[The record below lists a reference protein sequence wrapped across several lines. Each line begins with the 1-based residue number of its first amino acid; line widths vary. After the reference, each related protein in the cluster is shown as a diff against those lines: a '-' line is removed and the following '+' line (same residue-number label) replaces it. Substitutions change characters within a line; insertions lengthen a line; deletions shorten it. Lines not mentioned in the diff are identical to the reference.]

1 MGYPR
6 PRPKHLANKLLQIR
20 LTLGVS
26 QGEMVRRL
34 GLQNLIDPTSISK
47 YETDKN
53 EPPLAILLAYAR
65 AVGISTDTLI
75 DDSLQLAFPESL
87 TTPQEPV
94 ESRMSTVQSRMR
106 IVVFPRQQPQKPL
119 AEKLLQIREWLKLS
133 QPEIVKRLRIRIDP
147 TLISMYEHNRR
158 QPPLNI
164 LLAYARIAGVPL
176 EQIVDD
182 ELELHLSED
191 VPFFP

>member
-6 PRPKHLANKLLQIR
+6 PRPKHLASKLLQIR
-20 LTLGVS
+20 LSLGVS

-34 GLQNLIDPTSISK
+34 GVHNLNNPAGISK
-47 YETDKN
+47 YELDKN

-75 DDSLQLAFPESL
+75 DDSLQLAFPENL
-87 TTPQEPV
+87 TTPRELV
-94 ESRMSTVQSRMR
+94 ESRMRT
-106 IVVFPRQQPQKPL
+106 VVFPRQQPQKPL
-119 AEKLLQIREWLKLS
+119 AEKLLQIRKWLKLS
-133 QPEIVKRLRIRIDP
+133 QPEIVERLRIRIDH

-158 QPPLNI
+158 QPPLNV

-182 ELELHLSED
+182 ELELHLSDD
-191 VPFFP
+191 VPLFS

>member
-94 ESRMSTVQSRMR
+94 ESSMSTVQSRMR

-133 QPEIVKRLRIRIDP
+133 QLKSLTV
-147 TLISMYEHNRR
+147 SVS
-158 QPPLNI
+158 
-164 LLAYARIAGVPL
+164 G
-176 EQIVDD
+176 
-182 ELELHLSED
+182 
-191 VPFFP
+191 